1 MSGGSLD
8 YIFYK
13 VEEIAP
19 KIPDRE
25 LSEMTKDFAELLHD
39 LEWYDSGDTGYDD
52 WNRARD
58 KFKNKWFG
66 NRNKNLKDIIQ
77 KATDELKT
85 ELLEMI
91 GDKET
96 IEKLKETR

>member
-1 MSGGSLD
+1 MSGGSFD

-19 KIPDRE
+19 RIPDRE
-25 LSEMTKDFAELLHD
+25 LSEMTKDFANLLYD

-66 NRNKNLKDIIQ
+66 SRNKNLKTIIE
-77 KATDELKT
+77 KATNELKT

-91 GDKET
+91 GDEET
-96 IEKLKETR
+96 IKKITKER

>member
-52 WNRARD
+52 WNRTRE
-58 KFKNKWFG
+58 KFKKKWFSS
-66 NRNKNLKDIIQ
+66 RNMNLKAIIQ

-91 GDKET
+91 GDTET
-96 IEKLKETR
+96 IEKLKKER